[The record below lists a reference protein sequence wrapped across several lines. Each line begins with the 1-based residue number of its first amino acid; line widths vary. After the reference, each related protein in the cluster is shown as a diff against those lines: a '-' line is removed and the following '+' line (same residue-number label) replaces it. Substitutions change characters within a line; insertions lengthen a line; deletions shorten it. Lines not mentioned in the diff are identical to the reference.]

1 MKKVFIVTDS
11 NCGITQD
18 QAKELGIFVVPMPVI
33 IDSEEYF
40 EDITLSQEKFYEL
53 LTSGADVSTSQPSPE
68 TVMKYWDDALN
79 EAESLVYIPMSS
91 GLSGSYQTAR
101 MLSMEDDYEGKVFVV
116 NNQRISV
123 TMRQSVMDAIKLADE
138 GKSAEEIANILE
150 EDKFNSSIYIMM
162 DTLNYLKRGGRL
174 TSAVAS
180 LSAML
185 KIKPV
190 LQIQGEKLDAF
201 SAVRT
206 LSQGKSVMMNAVEKD
221 ITKRFNCDPSG
232 KGMKIMV
239 AHTQNLENALAFEE
253 DIKKRFPEAET
264 YVDVLTLSI
273 SCHIGPGA
281 LAIACTKNL

>member
-18 QAKELGIFVVPMPVI
+18 RAKELGIFVVPMPVI

-221 ITKRFNCDPSG
+221 ITKRFNCDASG